1 MILFD
6 FKEIADFPHKYFVEK
21 KECGGYRMQAFGNY
35 LKEQR
40 EAKNISLKEIAHLT
54 NVTERYLDFIE
65 KNDFEK
71 VPEGPYIRGY
81 ISLYATAIGIN
92 AHEALD
98 RFDSQCRK
106 RNRAEDIQQEI
117 SEHKIRQRS
126 IILSL
131 INKGKWLLLCPA
143 ILGLLIFVAYH
154 LLSEDENKSLVLANV
169 QGSESKGLQTTH
181 TMKSEDNI
189 PALTTNDYSKS
200 SSIPGDLQKDMENRV
215 HERAHNFPSSGSA
228 PNPQAEE
235 FPKKESSHHEK
246 NIEVIEATVCTD
258 VKDRKPFGKDDS
270 FQWST
275 DRVYIWNSIK
285 CDSHLSS
292 IRHIYFFEGKK
303 VSDIVLDIRSPIW
316 RTWSY
321 KAIANKN
328 FIGPWRV
335 DITSADGELL
345 KRVYFEIS

>member
-1 MILFD
+1 
-6 FKEIADFPHKYFVEK
+6 
-21 KECGGYRMQAFGNY
+21 MQTFGDY

-40 EAKNISLKEIAHLT
+40 EAKNISLKEVAHLT

-65 KNDFEK
+65 KDNFEQ

-106 RNRAEDIQQEI
+106 INKAEDMQQEI

-126 IILSL
+126 IIPSL
-131 INKGKWLLLCPA
+131 NKGKWLLLCSA
-143 ILGLLIFVAYH
+143 ILGLLIFTAYH
-154 LLSEDENKSLVLANV
+154 LLSEGEDKSLVLANV
-169 QGSESKGLQTTH
+169 QNPESKGLQTTH
-181 TMKSEDNI
+181 LPLERPGELSKRTQNAQEMAGHSQNSSKIGNVTFTTLSDSELKHDSPDQI
-189 PALTTNDYSKS
+189 VL
-200 SSIPGDLQKDMENRV
+200 
-215 HERAHNFPSSGSA
+215 
-228 PNPQAEE
+228 
-235 FPKKESSHHEK
+235 KKEVNAKPQKIPEPARPVMEVASGEPSANESSDHEK
-246 NIEVIEATVCTD
+246 NVEVIEAAVCTD
-258 VKDRKPFGKDDS
+258 VKGKKPFGKDDS

-275 DRVYIWNSIK
+275 DGVYIWNLIK

-292 IRHIYFFEGKK
+292 IRHIYYFEGKK
-303 VSDIVLDIRSPIW
+303 VGEIVLDIRSPIW

-328 FIGPWRV
+328 LIGPWRV
-335 DITSADGELL
+335 DITSADGNLL